1 MLFKP
6 PVGLEGVSS
15 AICDFTST
23 SLFPVAVKTSL
34 FTSWA
39 LSTVTCRYYLLSL
52 RCHFIWAGVYYLLQL
67 SALVFY
73 LLFSHKYQRVSHLC
87 LLFVFKLVKANCLFF
102 LFQENR
108 KQRWNENSKIFVWKK
123 LLGRYSYAFD
133 ILLLFIFMVI
143 YTEID
148 IILISIYHISH

>member
-102 LFQENR
+102 CFRKIVNKDETKTRKSSFERNFWEGTVMLLIYCCYLFL
-108 KQRWNENSKIFVWKK
+108 W
-123 LLGRYSYAFD
+123 
-133 ILLLFIFMVI
+133 
-143 YTEID
+143 
-148 IILISIYHISH
+148 